1 MRNGKKILIIS
12 PHTDDGEIG
21 CGGTISRFVREG
33 CEIFYLALSHSFLQ
47 PDGHARSDLSGE
59 CKNALK
65 VLGIKSYSILGFEA
79 RNFLRD
85 RQMILD
91 TFIQTKKE
99 FNPNLIFVPIS
110 FDLHQDHQVVTEE
123 ARRAFRDCTIL
134 GYEMFG
140 RKQGENFS
148 FFIRLEKSDVEKKIK
163 AFHQYKSQKF
173 RRYYDPKVLT
183 SLAMLRG
190 LQIRCDYAE
199 AFEPLLVIV

>member
-1 MRNGKKILIIS
+1 MKDIKKVLVIS

-33 CEIFYLALSHSFLQ
+33 KEIFYLALSHSFLQ
-47 PDGHARSDLSGE
+47 PDGHTRNDLSGE

-65 VLGIKSYSILGFEA
+65 VLGIKHYSILGFEA

-85 RQMILD
+85 RQRILD
-91 TFIQTKKE
+91 TFIQIKKE
-99 FNPNLIFVPIS
+99 FNPDLVFVPIS

-123 ARRAFRDCTIL
+123 ARRAFRECSIL

-148 FFIRLEKSDVEKKIK
+148 FFVRLEESDLKKKIK
-163 AFHQYKSQKF
+163 AFHQYKSQRF
-173 RRYYDPKVLT
+173 RKYYDPKILNG
-183 SLAMLRG
+183 LATLRG
-190 LQIRCDYAE
+190 LQIRCNYAE

>member
-1 MRNGKKILIIS
+1 MKNVKKVLVIS

-21 CGGTISRFVREG
+21 CGGAISRFVREG
-33 CEIFYLALSHSFLQ
+33 KEIFYLALSHSFLQ
-47 PDGHARSDLSGE
+47 PDGRTRSDLSGE

-85 RQMILD
+85 RQRILD
-91 TFIQTKKE
+91 TFVQIKKE
-99 FNPNLIFVPIS
+99 FNPDLVFVPIS

-123 ARRAFRDCTIL
+123 ARRAFRNCTVL

-148 FFIRLEKSDVEKKIK
+148 VYIQLEKRDIEKKIK
-163 AFHQYKSQKF
+163 AFHQYKSQKS
-173 RRYYDPKVLT
+173 RKYYDPKVLE

-190 LQIRCDYAE
+190 LQVKCDYAE

>member
-1 MRNGKKILIIS
+1 MKNIKKVLVIS

-21 CGGTISRFVREG
+21 CGGTISKFVREG
-33 CEIFYLALSHSFLQ
+33 KEIFYLALSHSFLQ
-47 PDGHARSDLSGE
+47 PDGHTRSDLSGE

-85 RQMILD
+85 RQRILD
-91 TFIQTKKE
+91 TFIQIKKE
-99 FNPNLIFVPIS
+99 FNPDLVFVS
-110 FDLHQDHQVVTEE
+110 TSYDLHQDHQVVTEE
-123 ARRAFRDCTIL
+123 ARRAFRECSIL

-140 RKQGENFS
+140 KKQGENLS
-148 FFIRLEKSDVEKKIK
+148 FFVILEERDIKKKIK

-173 RRYYDPKVLT
+173 RRYYNPKILEG
-183 SLAMLRG
+183 LAALRG

-199 AFEPLLVIV
+199 AFEPLLVII